1 MQDRVGWDDMRLVLA
16 IGESG
21 TLSGAA
27 RELGIDHSTAF
38 RRLGALEAKLG
49 VRLFDR
55 ARDGYAPTPAG
66 EAMVATAGRMDA
78 EISILERTLAGQDL
92 RPNGTV
98 RVTTTDTLI
107 GVLTP
112 CFAAFRRSFPE
123 IVLEVVVTNAFL
135 TLTKRDA
142 DVAIRPAAAAPEAL
156 VGRRV
161 ATIATAM
168 YGVGSAG
175 TAVDVDDPGVH
186 AWVGPDDSLAHIGFA
201 KWLRANVPSDRIVYR
216 SNTLLGLLAAVRAG
230 LGLAALPCFLAD
242 PEPGL
247 RRLGPVMP
255 EMATGLWLLT
265 HADLRKV
272 ARVRAFLDFIAEEL
286 GRCRPLLEGH
296 GAAAAAPAASGGD
309 CRQHI
314 PGLRAAPP
322 NG

>member
-1 MQDRVGWDDMRLVLA
+1 MDIGISQTEFAFMQGRIGWDDMRLVLA
-16 IGESG
+16 VGISG

-27 RELGIDHSTAF
+27 RELGVDHSTAF

-66 EAMVATAGRMDA
+66 EAIVATAGRMDA
-78 EISILERTLAGQDL
+78 EISDLERLLAGQDL
-92 RPNGTV
+92 RPSGTV

-123 IVLEVVVTNAFL
+123 IVLEVVVTNTFL

-142 DVAIRPAAAAPEAL
+142 DVAIRPSVAVPETL

-161 ATIATAM
+161 ATIATAI
-168 YGVGSAG
+168 YGAGNAG
-175 TAVDVDDPGVH
+175 TEAGFGDPGAH
-186 AWVGPDDSLAHIGFA
+186 AWVGPDDSLAHIAFA
-201 KWLRANVPSDRIVYR
+201 KWLRTHVPPDRITYR

-230 LGLAALPCFLAD
+230 FGLAALPCFLAD

-247 RRLGPVMP
+247 HRVGPVMP
-255 EMATGLWLLT
+255 DMATGLWLLA
-265 HADLRKV
+265 HPDLRKV
-272 ARVRAFLDFIAEEL
+272 ARVRAFLDFMAEEL
-286 GRCRPLLEGH
+286 GRRRPLLEGDKPE
-296 GAAAAAPAASGGD
+296 AFAPAASGEAG
-309 CRQHI
+309 
-314 PGLRAAPP
+314 
-322 NG
+322 